1 MSMEQFGSTL
11 APAIRE
17 LVLFKRE
24 CGAVYKHGEVLLGQF
39 DQFCR
44 DTEYEGTVLTENLV
58 MRWKQHNENRKH
70 RQKSQMLTYVR
81 HLGQFLT
88 AQGKDTY
95 VPPMEHRSGTSD
107 PIELSSVFAP
117 FIDAFIT
124 QKRADGYDYRHG
136 ERILYRFD
144 RYCAEMGIQEPKLT
158 CELVY
163 DWVATTSSSCLS
175 CFGQFAKYM
184 RSIGIEA
191 YTPQRHPS
199 HFQQQPYILSEA
211 ELSAFFAQVDSF
223 CPDYR
228 SCERMAAGYSIMFR
242 LYYCCGMR
250 LQEVCQLK
258 MEDVDLDSGK
268 IFVRNAKGHKDRVI
282 MMHSDLLKMCR
293 NYNSFV
299 KQGIPKRQWFFPA
312 RDVEKPI
319 GKTNMCRRF
328 QFFWSQTPYGD
339 NPKHTPSVH
348 SLRHTFVVNRIN
360 TWIKEGYDMEN
371 MMPYLSRYLGHKTID
386 ETHYYYHLAAAA
398 TDIIRSRDMLSDRVI
413 PEVIDYEEI

>member
-1 MSMEQFGSTL
+1 M
-11 APAIRE
+11 
-17 LVLFKRE
+17 

-44 DTEYEGTVLTENLV
+44 NTEYEGTVLTEDLV
-58 MRWKQHNENRKH
+58 MRWKQHNEYRKH

-81 HLGQFLT
+81 HLGQFLAT
-88 AQGKDTY
+88 QGKDTY

-107 PIELSSVFAP
+107 PIVLSSVFAP

-124 QKRADGYDYRHG
+124 QKRADGYDYKHG

-144 RYCAEMGIQEPKLT
+144 RYCTEIGIQEPKLT

-163 DWVATTSSSCLS
+163 DWVATTSSRCLY

-211 ELSAFFAQVDSF
+211 ELSAFFTQVDSF

-250 LQEVCQLK
+250 LQEVCRLK
-258 MEDVDLDSGK
+258 TEDVDLDSGK

-282 MMHSDLLKMCR
+282 MI
-293 NYNSFV
+293 Y
-299 KQGIPKRQWFFPA
+299 
-312 RDVEKPI
+312 
-319 GKTNMCRRF
+319 
-328 QFFWSQTPYGD
+328 
-339 NPKHTPSVH
+339 
-348 SLRHTFVVNRIN
+348 
-360 TWIKEGYDMEN
+360 
-371 MMPYLSRYLGHKTID
+371 
-386 ETHYYYHLAAAA
+386 
-398 TDIIRSRDMLSDRVI
+398 
-413 PEVIDYEEI
+413 